1 MTYEID
7 LSREFG
13 DRVVSIKFK
22 GKELDDTSKLSLVMN
37 NYRSTGVG
45 GYDVY
50 KECPRLKEILVE
62 MPEVIID
69 YFIKHKNVKVDK
81 TKYINIIY

>member
-1 MTYEID
+1 MN
-7 LSREFG
+7 RPVG

-22 GKELDDTSKLSLVMN
+22 GKELDNTSKLSLVMN

-62 MPEVIID
+62 MPEDIID

-81 TKYINIIY
+81 TKYINTIY

>member
-1 MTYEID
+1 
-7 LSREFG
+7 
-13 DRVVSIKFK
+13 
-22 GKELDDTSKLSLVMN
+22 MN

-50 KECPRLKEILVE
+50 KECPRLREILVE

>member
-1 MTYEID
+1 MN
-7 LSREFG
+7 RPVG

-50 KECPRLKEILVE
+50 KECPRLREILVE

-69 YFIKHKNVKVDK
+69 YFIKHKNIKVDK
-81 TKYINIIY
+81 TKYINIIC